1 MLLPSTSL
9 VGALQTTTKIL
20 DMTYLVNEFF
30 YFLDS
35 FNVDLRVLY
44 NLVYNLFC
52 IRSELLHNW
61 VTFHKLSFGEEA
73 LTEL

>member
-1 MLLPSTSL
+1 
-9 VGALQTTTKIL
+9 
-20 DMTYLVNEFF
+20 MTYLVNEFF